1 MEHVWSIVLAAGS
14 GSRFGGNKQ
23 LAMLGNQRV
32 LDWSVEVARSCTGGV
47 ILVINP
53 ENIEDTADLNVDVVV
68 SGGATRSES
77 VRNGLGA
84 LPDAV
89 NIVVI
94 HDAARPGA
102 SAALYQ
108 SVIEAVKAGA
118 DAAIPGLAVTDTLK
132 QVKDGPGG
140 KEVVSTMDRAPTAA
154 VQTPQAFD
162 RKMLE
167 AAHLDTREA
176 TDDAGLLEAIGGT
189 VKVVPGDVAA
199 IKITT
204 QSDLAI
210 AAELMGLNK

>member
-1 MEHVWSIVLAAGS
+1 MEHVWSIVLAAGT

-23 LAMLGNQRV
+23 LAMLGHQRV
-32 LDWSVEVARSCTGGV
+32 VDWSVEVARSCSEGL

-53 ENIEDTADLNVDVVV
+53 ENIGDTADLNVDVVV
-68 SGGATRSES
+68 HGGATRSES

-84 LPDAV
+84 LPDSV

-108 SVIEAVKAGA
+108 SVIETVKAGA
-118 DAAIPGLAVTDTLK
+118 EAAIPGLAVTDTLK

-140 KEVVSTMDRAPTAA
+140 KEVVSTMDRETITAA
-154 VQTPQAFD
+154 QTPQAFD

-167 AAHLDTREA
+167 AAHADTQEA
-176 TDDAGLLEAIGGT
+176 TDDAGLVEAIGGT

>member
-1 MEHVWSIVLAAGS
+1 
-14 GSRFGGNKQ
+14 
-23 LAMLGNQRV
+23 MLGHQRV
-32 LDWSVEVARSCTGGV
+32 VEWSVDVARSCSEGV

-53 ENIEDTADLNVDVVV
+53 ESIEETADLNVDVVV
-68 SGGATRSES
+68 FGGDTRSES

-89 NIVVI
+89 TVVVI

-102 SAALYQ
+102 STALYQ

-118 DAAIPGLAVTDTLK
+118 DAAVPGLAVTDTLK

-140 KEVVSTMDRAPTAA
+140 KEVTLTVDRDTIMAI
-154 VQTPQAFD
+154 QTPQAFD

-167 AAHLDTREA
+167 AAHIDTREA
-176 TDDAGLLEAIGGT
+176 TDDAGLIEAIGGT
-189 VKVVPGDVAA
+189 VKVVPGDVSA

>member
-1 MEHVWSIVLAAGS
+1 M
-14 GSRFGGNKQ
+14 
-23 LAMLGNQRV
+23 
-32 LDWSVEVARSCTGGV
+32 
-47 ILVINP
+47 
-53 ENIEDTADLNVDVVV
+53 
-68 SGGATRSES
+68 
-77 VRNGLGA
+77 RNGLGA

-140 KEVVSTMDRAPTAA
+140 KEVVSTMDRDTTTA

-167 AAHLDTREA
+167 AAHLDTQEA